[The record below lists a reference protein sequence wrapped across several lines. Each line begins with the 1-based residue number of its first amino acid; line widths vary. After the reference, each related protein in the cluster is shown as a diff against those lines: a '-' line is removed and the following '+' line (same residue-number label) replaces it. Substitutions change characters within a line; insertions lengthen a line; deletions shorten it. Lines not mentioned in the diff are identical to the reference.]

1 MGQRVGFSKLDIAKI
16 NKMYKC
22 SRTTSSV
29 SKTQNSSSG
38 GGFGDFFGIF
48 APP

>member
-1 MGQRVGFSKLDIAKI
+1 MGQRVGFSKFDIAKI

-29 SKTQNSSSG
+29 SKTQGNSSG
-38 GGFGDFFGIF
+38 GGFVDLFGLF
-48 APP
+48 ANP